1 MKTGQ
6 TAGMVLVACA
16 VPTFLSCY
24 SGLAWADE
32 LADLRANQE
41 LLQRRVDQLAQAG
54 PSAGPGPG
62 GPVLAGSFPRSFAI
76 PGTEVSLRI
85 GGQAVGSMIWFMKG
99 HATGGGL
106 GGQGAINETYM
117 DGQGGTGNLASIPL
131 NTHTFSNTAA
141 PAGFSH
147 SRSSEWDFSG
157 KQTRIFL
164 DARTPSPYGEVKG
177 YIEMDFAASNTNTIL
192 NNNAGV

>member
-1 MKTGQ
+1 MSRRQGAGFMPVIGWSLPVFVLATGLST
-6 TAGMVLVACA
+6 TAR
-16 VPTFLSCY
+16 T
-24 SGLAWADE
+24 DE

-54 PSAGPGPG
+54 PSTGPGPG
-62 GPVLAGSFPRSFAI
+62 GPVLSGSFPRSFVI
-76 PGTEVSLRI
+76 PGSEVSLRV

-117 DGQGGTGNLASIPL
+117 DGQGGTGNLPSIPL

-141 PAGFSH
+141 PVGFSH
-147 SRSSEWDFSG
+147 SRSSGSASLSTKVPLVWPI
-157 KQTRIFL
+157 R
-164 DARTPSPYGEVKG
+164 SPPRV
-177 YIEMDFAASNTNTIL
+177 A
-192 NNNAGV
+192 